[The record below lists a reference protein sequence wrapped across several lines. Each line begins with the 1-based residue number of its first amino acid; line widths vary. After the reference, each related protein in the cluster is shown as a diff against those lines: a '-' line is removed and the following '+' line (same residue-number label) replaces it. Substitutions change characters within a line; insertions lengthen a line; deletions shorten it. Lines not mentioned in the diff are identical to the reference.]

1 MAARN
6 GQQMSDRR
14 PSVDDAFNIFERAI
28 GERLERWTRSDAFI
42 DGVAAAAQ
50 ANTVMRRLYDQGT
63 GMLLHM
69 WNLPTASDIVRLGA
83 RVAALERQLRDLSV
97 RIEHDHRNCR
107 YESGGD

>member
-69 WNLPTASDIVRLGA
+69 WNERHRPPRRASGCARTTAEGPERAHRTRPPELP
-83 RVAALERQLRDLSV
+83 V
-97 RIEHDHRNCR
+97 RI
-107 YESGGD
+107 GW